1 MKTIIATYIAAGYT
15 EEYILLQQE
24 KAMAHLRNGTR
35 PDGEA
40 SDMECDF
47 YCNSSFEKTTP

>member
-1 MKTIIATYIAAGYT
+1 MKAIIASYIAAGYT

-24 KAMAHLRNGTR
+24 KALAHLRNGTR